1 MGTNVYTWRV
11 RQDIE
16 ICSDCLHVS
25 ASGAPDYEGYAA
37 SGHAERYAEGLAR
50 WSDEPCST
58 DSAGSFSRQACDYC
72 GDTDAGDRFSAS
84 VMELRSEG

>member
-11 RQDIE
+11 RQDLK
-16 ICSDCLHVS
+16 ICADCLHVS

-50 WSDEPCST
+50 WNDEPCST

-72 GDTDAGDRFSAS
+72 GDIDAGDRFSAS